1 VIGVSG
7 SGKSKLLV
15 SLIAQLINLGYACIV
30 LDPHADLVNDV
41 LLTLWATGFYQD
53 ARAYRRVRYFSFTG
67 EGGRYPAFNVLA
79 QMGQSPQETA
89 RWVWNALT
97 RAWTGLGGGAAPMM
111 EQVFL
116 SGLVVLIESQRPIT
130 QLYRLLTDAVFRAQ
144 LLRQVT
150 DTQVRQFFAWF
161 ETVGRRSALVSE
173 TALRRAY
180 LLLFSL
186 ALRYSLGSS
195 ENAFDLRAAMDE
207 GATMLVDVSGLD
219 EETQGLLGC
228 LVTEQAETA
237 ALSRAELPEA
247 ARRPA
252 FLVLDEWSMFAAQ
265 SVVAMERMLA
275 LCRKYGL
282 SVTLA
287 CQALGQ
293 TRALQSALQNCLP
306 LVLRLGGLD
315 AEWGAAR
322 VGMYD
327 PSRVKATASGHP
339 VFVSRS
345 EQQAD
350 WAERLERL
358 PARHAVLRLGEESV
372 PFYTLGLPPVRGGEQ
387 ALATLKERY
396 RQLLL
401 RSADTIADR
410 NHDINDD
417 TNGARVG
424 EPDERTNQPRREERG
439 DPPVRRVVPW
449 PGQER
454 ASPSH

>member
-1 VIGVSG
+1 
-7 SGKSKLLV
+7 
-15 SLIAQLINLGYACIV
+15 
-30 LDPHADLVNDV
+30 
-41 LLTLWATGFYQD
+41 
-53 ARAYRRVRYFSFTG
+53 
-67 EGGRYPAFNVLA
+67 
-79 QMGQSPQETA
+79 M
-89 RWVWNALT
+89 
-97 RAWTGLGGGAAPMM
+97 
-111 EQVFL
+111 
-116 SGLVVLIESQRPIT
+116 
-130 QLYRLLTDAVFRAQ
+130 YRLLTDAVFRAQ

-150 DTQVRQFFAWF
+150 DAQVRQFFAWF

-237 ALSRAELPEA
+237 ALSRAELSEA

-401 RSADTIADR
+401 RSADTIADT